1 MSRSGHSLQKA
12 HSVKSSGAVAEML
25 DGRSAVTGSTTK
37 RRKVKSAAI
46 GAADAHERAKDFLT
60 ASEVA
65 RLLDAAKAGRH
76 GARDHLLVLM
86 MYRHGLRVSE
96 AIGLRRDQVDLAA
109 SRLWVRRLK
118 NGLSVEQPMAGDE
131 LRAMKR
137 YLALRSDELPW
148 LFASE
153 REAQLTRQAVNYVLA
168 QAAARAGL
176 PPVHPHMLRHSCGFA
191 LANRG
196 YDLRLIQDYLGHR
209 DPKHTVRYTRTAGK
223 RFEGLW
229 R

>member
-1 MSRSGHSLQKA
+1 
-12 HSVKSSGAVAEML
+12 
-25 DGRSAVTGSTTK
+25 
-37 RRKVKSAAI
+37 
-46 GAADAHERAKDFLT
+46 
-60 ASEVA
+60 
-65 RLLDAAKAGRH
+65 
-76 GARDHLLVLM
+76 
-86 MYRHGLRVSE
+86 
-96 AIGLRRDQVDLAA
+96 
-109 SRLWVRRLK
+109 
-118 NGLSVEQPMAGDE
+118 MAGDE
-131 LRAMKR
+131 LRAIR
-137 YLALRSDELPW
+137 RDLALRFDELPW